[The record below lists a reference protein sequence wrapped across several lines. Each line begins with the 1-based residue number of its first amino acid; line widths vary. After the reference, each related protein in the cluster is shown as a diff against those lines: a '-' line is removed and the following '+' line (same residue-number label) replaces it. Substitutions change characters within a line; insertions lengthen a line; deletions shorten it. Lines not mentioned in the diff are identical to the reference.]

1 MGVLFGTFK
10 EIGWKCT
17 AQRRLSRKKV
27 RGGNC
32 GQAEI
37 GRNNKGRRLYLRVA
51 ALNATAALAAA
62 NNRTVTT
69 MIGHGTPR
77 GSTPV

>member
-1 MGVLFGTFK
+1 MGVLFGKFK

-27 RGGNC
+27 RDGNC

-37 GRNNKGRRLYLRVA
+37 GRNNKGCRLYLRVA
-51 ALNATAALAAA
+51 DLNATAALAAA
-62 NNRTVTT
+62 SNRTATT

-77 GSTPV
+77 GSIPE